1 METACA
7 FRIRQFKVRH
17 THRTIWRF
25 SCYLTFLNLRPYLFL
40 IKRNLSQDL
49 LGSLVK
55 RNFESMM
62 TVVNHVPV
70 LQKAMDMTSLEKKD
84 QKYPKFTKPNAGKVT
99 FIFNEHL

>member
-1 METACA
+1 MKTACA
-7 FRIRQFKVRH
+7 FRIMQFKVRH

-84 QKYPKFTKPNAGKVT
+84 QTYPKFTKPKAGKVT